1 MNGYYELIAKQLRA
15 NGYTLLRQS
24 GTSHQIWTNG
34 LKNVTVSTNCYSRH
48 TANGI
53 MRQAGIN
60 HRF

>member
-1 MNGYYELIAKQLRA
+1 MSGYYEAVIKILKAY
-15 NGYTLLRQS
+15 GYLLLRQT
-24 GTSHQIWTNG
+24 GSHQTWTNG
-34 LKNVTVSTNCYSRH
+34 IRNQTVSTNCQSRH